1 MSLRKLSVGIASV
14 LVLAAGVPAFAN
26 EAAITQENVQTT
38 RASGRGATATSE
50 SSQEGSI
57 RQRGR
62 NGNEAGI
69 GQSSDQLT
77 EATSRRGSATS
88 TSGQVGNIDQSGR
101 RR

>member
-38 RASGRGATATSE
+38 RASGRNASATSN
-50 SSQEGSI
+50 STQDASI